1 MTKLT
6 YHSDVLPFSHIKQVM
21 MISLKDFREEGII
34 SLQCLEAA
42 AGALPEP
49 GSATVSKTGG

>member
-1 MTKLT
+1 
-6 YHSDVLPFSHIKQVM
+6 M